1 MITIYSGILFS
12 LTTKGNPAMCNSMDD
27 PGGHMLSEIRQSQ
40 MEKYCMIS
48 VTCDIR
54 NSQNYRSSDEDV
66 ACQGLRGGRS
76 RELLFNGH
84 KLSVI

>member
-48 VTCDIR
+48 VT
-54 NSQNYRSSDEDV
+54 
-66 ACQGLRGGRS
+66 
-76 RELLFNGH
+76 
-84 KLSVI
+84 